1 VTPSDEEIRA
11 LAQEI
16 LAGEPYARWREGP
29 SAAARALAEL
39 GRSVAD
45 AAQALWA
52 RLPAAW
58 TEYLA
63 GIWERL
69 RAGVQRGVEQGAD
82 EPWVRVA
89 LAIALGAVVAL
100 LVAQIALA
108 LRSMRSLP
116 GPGRRRPG
124 GARVEEDLDNLA
136 ARLAAEGRHV
146 EAAHC
151 VQLSA
156 LALLLDRG
164 WIELGPFEPNRTLRR
179 RLAGSPLP
187 GELAREFVRLLDRLE
202 ETWFRDRR
210 AGGELY
216 DAWRRLRDRLGALP
230 EAA

>member
-1 VTPSDEEIRA
+1 VD
-11 LAQEI
+11 
-16 LAGEPYARWREGP
+16 
-29 SAAARALAEL
+29 
-39 GRSVAD
+39 
-45 AAQALWA
+45 
-52 RLPAAW
+52 
-58 TEYLA
+58 
-63 GIWERL
+63 
-69 RAGVQRGVEQGAD
+69 
-82 EPWVRVA
+82 
-89 LAIALGAVVAL
+89 
-100 LVAQIALA
+100 
-108 LRSMRSLP
+108 
-116 GPGRRRPG
+116 
-124 GARVEEDLDNLA
+124 EDLDALA

-210 AGGELY
+210 AGSDLY
-216 DAWRRLRDRLGALP
+216 DAWRRLRDKLGALP